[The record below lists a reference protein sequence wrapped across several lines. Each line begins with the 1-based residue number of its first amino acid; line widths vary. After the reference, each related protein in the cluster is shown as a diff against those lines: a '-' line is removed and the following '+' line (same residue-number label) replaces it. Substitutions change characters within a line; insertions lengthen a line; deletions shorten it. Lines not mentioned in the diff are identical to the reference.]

1 MAVVVPA
8 GYVFEDDSCDNTV
21 GSRCPRH
28 DLPSRGEMEV
38 AKAPGKEST
47 KAKEGEPERGG
58 VQPAARRR
66 RGRPKKA
73 EKPSATGRGSR
84 VGEQEI
90 AGAAAEAGVLQEAGK
105 LVPVTR
111 RGRPRNLGPRGQRG
125 RGRNC

>member
-1 MAVVVPA
+1 MPA

-28 DLPSRGEMEV
+28 DLPSRGEMEA

-73 EKPSATGRGSR
+73 DKPLAR
-84 VGEQEI
+84 EQGI
-90 AGAAAEAGVLQEAGK
+90 AGAAVEAGVLQEAGNQT
-105 LVPVTR
+105 PATR
-111 RGRPRNLGPRGQRG
+111 RGPARNLGPRGQRD
-125 RGRNC
+125 RGRKC